1 MTMGRPVV
9 GLCRPAF
16 LRPTPADPNERSPA
30 RAMLRQTPPP
40 PIRSRCVRAQWPV
53 GWRRLAMESAIQ
65 VARLQAR
72 PRDESARLFRLARWA
87 PRTRAAASTSGAA
100 SARSDQRIGETRL
113 STRAINSASASV
125 FVARRSSSSS
135 HSALPIP
142 SRRSRSCRL
151 TRSVLCGV
159 GCATMTD
166 CSCSIAAKLGVG
178 VPVPPRVFNEESAP
192 ALARRKRLAES
203 LIVVLVGAV
212 RLRDGLPAWAILAQP
227 FINCGLK
234 TGV

>member
-1 MTMGRPVV
+1 
-9 GLCRPAF
+9 
-16 LRPTPADPNERSPA
+16 
-30 RAMLRQTPPP
+30 
-40 PIRSRCVRAQWPV
+40 
-53 GWRRLAMESAIQ
+53 
-65 VARLQAR
+65 
-72 PRDESARLFRLARWA
+72 
-87 PRTRAAASTSGAA
+87 
-100 SARSDQRIGETRL
+100 
-113 STRAINSASASV
+113 
-125 FVARRSSSSS
+125 
-135 HSALPIP
+135 
-142 SRRSRSCRL
+142 
-151 TRSVLCGV
+151 
-159 GCATMTD
+159 MTD